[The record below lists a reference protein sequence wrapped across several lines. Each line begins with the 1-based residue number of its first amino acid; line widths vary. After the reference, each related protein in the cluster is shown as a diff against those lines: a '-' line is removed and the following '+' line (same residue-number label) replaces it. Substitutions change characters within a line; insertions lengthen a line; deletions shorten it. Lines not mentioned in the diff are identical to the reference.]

1 MIVKRLKDTREDLDL
16 TQKQVGK
23 VLKVSNSTVSGWE
36 TGKDTIPLR
45 KLINYCNTYE
55 FSLDYIFGLTRK
67 NNFYTPI
74 KINLNNIGNNIK
86 NIRIKN
92 NLTQEQLAD
101 ILNTDH
107 ALISYYENG
116 LRLINTSFLYSM
128 AVKFNYSIDKII
140 SK

>member
-86 NIRIKN
+86 NIRS
-92 NLTQEQLAD
+92 
-101 ILNTDH
+101 LN
-107 ALISYYENG
+107 
-116 LRLINTSFLYSM
+116 
-128 AVKFNYSIDKII
+128 V
-140 SK
+140 